1 VEPVVSNKFA
11 IEQGDENIYL
21 VGSST
26 KPGIINRA
34 AMPEEIIELSVDG
47 GIMSSSHFP

>member
-1 VEPVVSNKFA
+1 MRR
-11 IEQGDENIYL
+11 NIYL